1 MRAFLER
8 LRSPAQKAIREAGP
22 PTAVVIIGFA
32 VSGLL
37 ILVGWLLGALQDVPW
52 SLWALIPI
60 AILSAVSF
68 ADRDGWNIRRAMA
81 YVAIEQRARWTTG
94 PVPRTASGAQAWL
107 DDPVNADADG
117 LQKVSMLIT
126 VGNLAAGKAMLD
138 AYVPATAVQT
148 AGAARLR
155 AYFAALDTRS
165 IDMASIR
172 AATEG
177 LGEDDRRYQLAA
189 AAWMQAW
196 MDIEAHRPWR
206 QRFADTVRDL
216 GPFRVSG
223 RIQAFIGLQQLSAP
237 IATAIATAIVASVAG
252 W

>member
-8 LRSPAQKAIREAGP
+8 LRSPAQKAIRDAGP
-22 PTAVVIIGFA
+22 PHGVVIVAFA

-37 ILVGWLLGALQDVPW
+37 ILVGWLAGPLRDVPW
-52 SLWALIPI
+52 PLWALIPI

-81 YVAIEQRARWTTG
+81 YVAIEQRARWPSG
-94 PVPRTASGAQAWL
+94 LVPRTTSGAQAWL
-107 DDPVNADADG
+107 DDPANADADG

-126 VGNLAAGKAMLD
+126 LGNLAAGRTILD
-138 AYVPATAVQT
+138 AYVPATAVQA
-148 AGAARLR
+148 AGVARLR
-155 AYFAALDTRS
+155 AYFAALDTRE
-165 IDMASIR
+165 IDMAPIR
-172 AATEG
+172 AASEG

-206 QRFADTVRDL
+206 QRFAATMREL
-216 GPFRVSG
+216 GPFPVRR
-223 RIQAFIGLQQLSAP
+223 RILAFIGIQELSAP
-237 IATAIATAIVASVAG
+237 IATAIATAIVAG
-252 W
+252 IIG

>member
-8 LRSPAQKAIREAGP
+8 LRSPAQRAIRDAGP
-22 PTAVVIIGFA
+22 PHGAVIVGFA

-37 ILVGWLLGALQDVPW
+37 ILLGWVTGPLRDVPW
-52 SLWALIPI
+52 PLWALIPI
-60 AILSAVSF
+60 AILSVISF

-81 YVAIEQRARWTTG
+81 YVAVEQRARWPSG

-107 DDPVNADADG
+107 DDPANVDADG

-126 VGNLAAGKAMLD
+126 IGNLAAARPILD
-138 AYVPATAVQT
+138 AYVPATAVQA
-148 AGAARLR
+148 AGATRLR
-155 AYFAALDTRS
+155 AYFAGLDTRS
-165 IDMASIR
+165 IDMATIR

-177 LGEDDRRYQLAA
+177 LGEEDRRYQLAA

-196 MDIEAHRPWR
+196 MDIEAGRPWR
-206 QRFADTVRDL
+206 QPFADTVRDL
-216 GPFRVSG
+216 GPFPVPRRLMG
-223 RIQAFIGLQQLSAP
+223 FIGLQQLSAP
-237 IATAIATAIVASVAG
+237 AATAIATALVASIAG

>member
-1 MRAFLER
+1 LRAFLER

-22 PTAVVIIGFA
+22 PTSLVIIGFA

-37 ILVGWLLGALQDVPW
+37 ILVGWLLGPLQDVPW
-52 SLWALIPI
+52 PAWALIPI
-60 AILSAVSF
+60 VILGSISL
-68 ADRDGWNIRRAMA
+68 ADHDGWNIRRAMA

-94 PVPRTASGAQAWL
+94 PVPRTASAAQAWL
-107 DDPVNADADG
+107 DDPANTDADG

-126 VGNLAAGKAMLD
+126 IGNLAAGKAGLD
-138 AYVPATAVQT
+138 EYVPATAVQT
-148 AGAARLR
+148 AAAARLR

-165 IDMASIR
+165 IGMAPIR
-172 AATEG
+172 AASER

-206 QRFADTVRDL
+206 QRFADSIRDL
-216 GPFRVSG
+216 GPFPVPARFL
-223 RIQAFIGLQQLSAP
+223 AFIGLQQLSAP
-237 IATAIATAIVASVAG
+237 IATAIATMIVAGIAG

>member
-8 LRSPAQKAIREAGP
+8 LRSPAQRAIRDAGP
-22 PTAVVIIGFA
+22 PHALVIIGFA

-37 ILVGWLLGALQDVPW
+37 ILVGWLAGPLADVPW
-52 SLWALIPI
+52 PLWALIPV
-60 AILSAVSF
+60 AVLSLISF

-81 YVAIEQRARWTTG
+81 YVALEQRARWSSG
-94 PVPRTASGAQAWL
+94 PVPRTATGAQAWL
-107 DDPVNADADG
+107 DDPAHADAEG

-126 VGNLAAGKAMLD
+126 LGNLAAGKAILD

-148 AGAARLR
+148 AAVTRLR
-155 AYFAALDTRS
+155 GYFAALETRS
-165 IDMASIR
+165 IDMAPIR
-172 AATEG
+172 AASEG

-189 AAWMQAW
+189 AAWMQAL

-216 GPFRVSG
+216 GPFRVPG
-223 RIQAFIGLQQLSAP
+223 RILAFIGFQQLSAP
-237 IATAIATAIVASVAG
+237 IATAIATAIVAGIAG